1 MHAWIF
7 YGLYLFLFSGFG
19 NITPE
24 TPLGQAITIVYCIVG
39 IPICMA
45 FLKTLG
51 ETIARVVEKF
61 VLLVERE
68 FFGRRRP
75 KKLKT
80 KSLCLTF
87 ILMVFTLCLG
97 GLTQISMEDWSFVE
111 GIYAFFATL
120 STIGYGDYIPWWSAL
135 TIATAENSPADKHV
149 HLWLILSALALPVMA
164 GLCVVSAVINSLV
177 DALDELK
184 IQIHIQSKCLR
195 CERKAS
201 RHKETVTLEKMNEDI
216 NLENNFF
223 RVPIKERVR
232 SASM

>member
-1 MHAWIF
+1 M
-7 YGLYLFLFSGFG
+7 
-19 NITPE
+19 
-24 TPLGQAITIVYCIVG
+24 YCIVG
-39 IPICMA
+39 IPICLA

-51 ETIARVVEKF
+51 ETIAKVVEKF

-75 KKLKT
+75 EKLKT

-97 GLTQISMEDWSFVE
+97 GLTQMYLEDWNFVE

-120 STIGYGDYIPWWSAL
+120 STIGYGDYIPGWSTL
-135 TIATAENSPADKHV
+135 TKATADRRV
-149 HLWLILSALALPVMA
+149 HHWLILSALGLPVMV

-184 IQIHIQSKCLR
+184 IQIHVQSKCLR

-201 RHKETVTLEKMNEDI
+201 RHKETVTLEKLNEDV
-216 NLENNFF
+216 NQENNFF
-223 RVPIKERVR
+223 RVPVKEGVR
-232 SASM
+232 SLSI

>member
-1 MHAWIF
+1 MPSWIL

-24 TPLGQAITIVYCIVG
+24 TPLGQIITIVYCIVG
-39 IPICMA
+39 IPICLA

-51 ETIARVVEKF
+51 ETIAKVVEKF
-61 VLLVERE
+61 VLLVERK
-68 FFGRRRP
+68 FFGRRSP

-97 GLTQISMEDWSFVE
+97 GLTQIYMEDWSFVE
-111 GIYAFFATL
+111 GIYSFFAML

-135 TIATAENSPADKHV
+135 TKATAAENKRV
-149 HLWLILSALALPVMA
+149 HLWLILSALALPGMA

-177 DALDELK
+177 DALDELN
-184 IQIHIQSKCLR
+184 IQIHVHSKCLR

-201 RHKETVTLEKMNEDI
+201 RHKETVTLEKLNVDV
-216 NLENNFF
+216 NLDNNFF
-223 RVPIKERVR
+223 RVPVKERLR
-232 SASM
+232 SASI

>member
-1 MHAWIF
+1 MPSWIF

-24 TPLGQAITIVYCIVG
+24 TPLGQIITIVYCIVG
-39 IPICMA
+39 IPICLA

-51 ETIARVVEKF
+51 ETIAKVVEKL
-61 VLLVERE
+61 VLLVERK
-68 FFGRRRP
+68 FFGRRSPR
-75 KKLKT
+75 KLKT

-97 GLTQISMEDWSFVE
+97 GLTQIYMEDWSFVE

-120 STIGYGDYIPWWSAL
+120 STIGYGDYIPGWSTL
-135 TIATAENSPADKHV
+135 TKATAAENKRV
-149 HLWLILSALALPVMA
+149 HLWLILSALALPGMA

-184 IQIHIQSKCLR
+184 IQIHVHSECLR

-201 RHKETVTLEKMNEDI
+201 RHKETVTLEQLNEDV
-216 NLENNFF
+216 NLDNNFF
-223 RVPIKERVR
+223 RVPVKERLR
-232 SASM
+232 SASI